1 MPLAFLVLNGVC
13 SAFVWARG
21 RLKRPKTVVS
31 GPDRLLKD
39 CRHRNIVR
47 FEHFFWSP
55 SVVYIVTEWCGL
67 GDLAQFCARHRQPAQ
82 AADPAAWERTALDL
96 DSWRRRCAS
105 CGRATSCIWTSSRKI
120 CCSSGARAGDPTSP
134 ARPRASQPAPRC
146 APFTPSG
153 TQRRQ
158 PCVRAHRTGI
168 SQISSR
174 CLSCLNNCLL

>member
-1 MPLAFLVLNGVC
+1 
-13 SAFVWARG
+13 
-21 RLKRPKTVVS
+21 VVS

-96 DSWRRRCAS
+96 LRQLAAALRFLRARDIVHMDLKPQNLLLV
-105 CGRATSCIWTSSRKI
+105 GRK
-120 CCSSGARAGDPTSP
+120 GG
-134 ARPRASQPAPRC
+134 
-146 APFTPSG
+146 
-153 TQRRQ
+153 
-158 PCVRAHRTGI
+158 
-168 SQISSR
+168 
-174 CLSCLNNCLL
+174 